1 VFIEDVLVYD
11 EPVWTYSSNVVGAL
25 DVRYA
30 DYAIQEHLVQLEE
43 DWDKLKRMTKG
54 DPDGFSIEDFKIINR
69 QSFDGAI
76 LVITQRIQ
84 THIAANN
91 PLTK

>member
-1 VFIEDVLVYD
+1 M
-11 EPVWTYSSNVVGAL
+11 VGAL

-54 DPDGFSIEDFKIINR
+54 DPDGFSIEDFKVINR
-69 QSFDGAI
+69 QSYEGAI
-76 LVITQRIQ
+76 HVIKQRIQ
-84 THIAANN
+84 THMAANN